1 MNENLNLLSRT
12 TDESYAAGMRDSRHF
27 LSLYRSYLRG
37 AADAAGCEYG
47 SDFKHSIA
55 AMAFALA
62 AWFVTMYF
70 VFRT

>member
-12 TDESYAAGMRDSRHF
+12 TGESYAAGMRDSRHF

-37 AADAAGCEYG
+37 AAGCEYD
-47 SDFKHSIA
+47 SDFKHSVA